1 MPQSLTQKTV
11 NNFIKG
17 LITEAG
23 ELTFPEGASIDEL
36 NCDLRRS
43 GDRRRRLGVAI
54 EANNVLSTNTVDT
67 TTLVHTGE
75 WLNVGG
81 QAGLELLVIQTG
93 STLRFYNKAEQPY
106 SGNQLPE
113 TVNLSTYE
121 VVGGVGAGNAK
132 CQFTTINGALVVAS
146 PAIDTIYVERDNTT
160 GVLTVSVVAFRI
172 RDYEWQRPKELYL
185 TGASLASVSQL
196 RKYDTANVGWDG
208 TKGAA
213 ALATW
218 IATKTQYPPLTLPWY
233 AGKDASGNFSATEWE
248 NIFSGTSL
256 AGNGHF
262 ILDFFNK
269 DRSTVSGIT
278 GLTPEVESSRF
289 KSVAAFSGRVFY
301 AGLESAKNAGVIL
314 FSRQIEDLGEL
325 GDCYQ
330 INDPTSE
337 DISDLLD
344 TDGGLIRIPDAVNI
358 RLLYAFGQALF
369 VFAENGVWSINGVD
383 GVFRATEYSV
393 KRVSNVGILS
403 AESFVQAEGTPFWW
417 SKNGIH
423 TMAFDQATNQAQ
435 EQNIS
440 ISTIQTF
447 WDGINSGAKQKVFA
461 VYDGINKKIYWF
473 YPNNNETVT
482 TKYNRALVLDIPLAA
497 FYPWKIEDEAAS
509 TDYIVGV
516 SFYSGFGADLQEL
529 DVVIDTGDDVF
540 QGVDDV
546 VSTQYT
552 DIVTGLPALVLLV
565 RDGATGKL
573 TMATFSSSSFLDWG
587 TTNYVSY
594 AEAGYEFLGDL
605 LVQKTAPYVIVYM
618 RMTEEGWTG
627 DETNGYDPVRG
638 SSLLVSAYWDF
649 KRTSSWTPQQAY
661 RYKVIPV
668 VNTGDLNNFDYPHTV
683 MTTKMKLTGRGRS
696 MRLRFESEQ
705 GKDFIL
711 LGYGVLGGRNQRF

>member
-11 NNFIKG
+11 NTFIKG

-43 GDRRRRLGVAI
+43 GDRRRRLGVAY
-54 EANNVLSTNTVDT
+54 ENDNVLSTNTVASDT
-67 TTLVHTGE
+67 LIHTGE
-75 WLNVGG
+75 WANVGG
-81 QAGLELLVIQTG
+81 QAGLELLVVQTG
-93 STLRFYNKAEQPY
+93 STLRFYNKAVQPY
-106 SGNQLPE
+106 SGSQLPE

-121 VVGGVGAGNAK
+121 VSGGVGAANAK

-146 PAIDTIYVERDNTT
+146 PAIDTIYIERNNTT
-160 GVLTVSVVAFRI
+160 GVLTATRVSFRI
-172 RDYEWQRPKELYL
+172 RDYEWQGDKTTYS
-185 TGASLASVSQL
+185 TGLATASVTQA

-208 TKGAA
+208 TKGSA
-213 ALATW
+213 ALTTW
-218 IATKTQYPPLTLPWY
+218 IAAKAGYPPLTLPWY
-233 AGKDASGNFSATEWE
+233 SGKNSSGAFAVAEWE

-269 DRSTVSGIT
+269 NRTAVSGVT
-278 GLTPEVESSRF
+278 GLTTEIEPSRF
-289 KSVAAFSGRVFY
+289 KTVSAFSGRVFY

-314 FSRQIEDLGEL
+314 FSRQIESLPEL

-358 RLLYAFGQALF
+358 RLLYSFGQSLF

-393 KRVSNVGILS
+393 RRVSNVGILT

-423 TMAFDQATNQAQ
+423 TLAFDQVSGQAQ

-461 VYDGINKKIYWF
+461 VYDSINKKIYWF
-473 YPNNNETVT
+473 YPNNTETVT
-482 TKYNRALVLDIPLAA
+482 TKYNRILILDIPLSA

-509 TDYIVGV
+509 TDYVVGV
-516 SFYSGFGADLQEL
+516 SFYSGFGSDLQAL
-529 DVVIDTGDDVF
+529 DVVLPNGDDVV

-546 VSTQYT
+546 ISTQYT
-552 DIVTGLPALVLLV
+552 DITTGLPALVLLV
-565 RDGATGKL
+565 RDGSTGKL
-573 TMATFSSSSFLDWG
+573 TMASFSSETFLDWG
-587 TTNYVSY
+587 TTNYTSY

-618 RMTEEGWTG
+618 RMTEEGWSG
-627 DETNGYDPVRG
+627 DETNGYNPIRG

-649 KRTSSWTPQQAY
+649 KRTPSWTPQQAY
-661 RYKVIPV
+661 RYKTVPV
-668 VNTGDLNNFDYPHTV
+668 VDPGNLSDFDYPHTV
-683 MTTKMKLTGRGRS
+683 MTTRMKLTGRGRS